1 MSFLSAADVDR
12 LRRYATR
19 RPAQSR
25 EAAEAEVQ
33 AETERIWREREAA
46 ELRRD
51 PTFAQIPR
59 FHLKR
64 SHAPRT
70 SAHRGGG
77 GGGAR
82 AGAAS
87 SADDQRRA
95 LEEGVG
101 KLARRRLREHMLS
114 LMLEPAELDECW
126 RLLRAHASPPASPLD
141 ERIDYAGFCRVAD
154 AMPARLGRH
163 FFGAEHFL
171 RFPNDPYGRVSIV
184 HYFCWLRSKTAILRT
199 RIEFSLYDHYTDGT
213 LGERELEQ
221 WVSDLLPQLP
231 ALRELREEFFP
242 FYKVTAVRK
251 FFFFLDPRRRGRISL
266 QKMLSSPIMQELL
279 ELRRGDLGQEEL
291 RQNWFSLE
299 YAEMLYS
306 DYLELDADQN
316 GMLSVGELMRFRGG
330 APPGGGLTAPFVQ
343 RVFQEGPPHTAL
355 ASRSPLGVLVGDL
368 DLIST

>member
-1 MSFLSAADVDR
+1 MVLCAADVDR

-25 EAAEAEVQ
+25 EAAEAE
-33 AETERIWREREAA
+33 
-46 ELRRD
+46 
-51 PTFAQIPR
+51 
-59 FHLKR
+59 
-64 SHAPRT
+64 
-70 SAHRGGG
+70 
-77 GGGAR
+77 
-82 AGAAS
+82 
-87 SADDQRRA
+87 RRA

-141 ERIDYAGFCRVAD
+141 ERIDYTGFCRVAD

-171 RFPNDPYGRVSIV
+171 RFPNDPWGRVSIV

-199 RIEFSLYDHYTDGT
+199 RIEFSIYDHSTDGT
-213 LGERELEQ
+213 LGERE
-221 WVSDLLPQLP
+221 
-231 ALRELREEFFP
+231 REPRR
-242 FYKVTAVRK
+242 VTAVRK
-251 FFFFLDPRRRGRISL
+251 FFFFLDPRRRGRMVAEGASHE
-266 QKMLSSPIMQELL
+266 SGGCA
-279 ELRRGDLGQEEL
+279 GDLGQEEL

-343 RVFQEGPPHTAL
+343 RSELDYKSYLDFVLAHSYKGTPEAL
-355 ASRSPLGVLVGDL
+355 TYFFKLLDLRRRLLGLDLAYFFRAVLEKFDELGVDP
-368 DLIST
+368 DHDHHP

>member
-1 MSFLSAADVDR
+1 MKVKPMSFLSAADVDR

-82 AGAAS
+82 ASAAS

-171 RFPNDPYGRVSIV
+171 RFPNDPWGRVSIV

-199 RIEFSLYDHYTDGT
+199 RIEFSIYDHSTDGT
-213 LGERELEQ
+213 LGERE
-221 WVSDLLPQLP
+221 
-231 ALRELREEFFP
+231 RE
-242 FYKVTAVRK
+242 
-251 FFFFLDPRRRGRISL
+251 PRRV
-266 QKMLSSPIMQELL
+266 
-279 ELRRGDLGQEEL
+279 RRFLV
-291 RQNWFSLE
+291 
-299 YAEMLYS
+299 AA
-306 DYLELDADQN
+306 DA
-316 GMLSVGELMRFRGG
+316 
-330 APPGGGLTAPFVQ
+330 APC
-343 RVFQEGPPHTAL
+343 
-355 ASRSPLGVLVGDL
+355 
-368 DLIST
+368 